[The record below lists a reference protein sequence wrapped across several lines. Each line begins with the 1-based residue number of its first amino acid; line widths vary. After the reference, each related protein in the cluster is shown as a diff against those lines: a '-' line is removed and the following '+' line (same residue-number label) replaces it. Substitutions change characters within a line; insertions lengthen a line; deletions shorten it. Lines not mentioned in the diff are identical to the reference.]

1 MKITSKKKLLAT
13 LFMTAVMVT
22 SATAN
27 ALACT
32 TLYVGGD
39 LTEAGV
45 PIVARSED
53 YVNSQNKL
61 FYVSP
66 AGRYKAGETYLG
78 CAEYGGFTRT
88 MLRDSYRFTAFKAD
102 NLNGTCPECGLGTA
116 ENPVTH
122 ATYEESGTNEMGVTV
137 SATETISGNPAI
149 CGNTKTADIPGID
162 PYHNKG
168 YKAAHGIVGIEETDI
183 PTVILSEAASA
194 RDGVRLLCDIYDTY
208 GCAAGAGLFIAD
220 QDEIWYIE
228 NCSGTQYIALKLNSN
243 MIFLEPNMAVIGRI
257 DLDDTDNVIYS
268 KDLIKIAKDAGTFV
282 GDEANNIIDFRASY
296 GKIAVSSKN
305 RLSNGLNFINKSYYY
320 TEDSLFNNNSLFTI
334 SNMDANNNTVALYTN
349 ISADRKIT
357 VDDVVNYFKVDG
369 IANTGNTDTAFFQIY
384 SKKERS
390 PEFDTVEWVSLNH
403 GAYNVFIPYYPM
415 LLTDTYEGYKVHT
428 EVAKS
433 VAEAPT
439 SGMYYRTSADGK
451 YTVLPENWKD
461 SYYWC
466 FDALSNYILNAEF
479 TDGAVSDADK
489 EYVLKKLSDLQQ
501 EIYAEFNTMNAT
513 STANIRK
520 VATKT
525 GMDMAKKAHLL
536 ALELTEYVT
545 GSAPSAQ

>member
-1 MKITSKKKLLAT
+1 MKNTSMKKLLAT
-13 LFMTAVMVT
+13 LVMTTVMVT
-22 SATAN
+22 VTTAN
-27 ALACT
+27 AFACT

-78 CAEYGGFTRT
+78 CAAYGGFTRT
-88 MLRDSYRFTAFKAD
+88 VMRDSYRFTAFKAD
-102 NLNGTCPECGLGTA
+102 NLDGTCQECGLGTA
-116 ENPVTH
+116 QNPVTH
-122 ATYEESGTNEMGVTV
+122 ASYEESGTNEMGVTV
-137 SATETISGNPAI
+137 SATETISGNTAI
-149 CGNTKTADIPGID
+149 CGSNKSPGFPGVD
-162 PYHNKG
+162 PYHNEA
-168 YKAAHGIVGIEETDI
+168 YKALHGIIGIEETDI
-183 PTVILSEAASA
+183 PTVILSEASSA
-194 RDGVRLLCDIYDTY
+194 REGVNLLCSIYDTY

-228 NCSGTQYIALKLNSN
+228 NCSGTQYIGLKLNSS

-268 KDLIKIAKDAGTFV
+268 KDLIKTAKDAGTFV

-305 RLSNGLNFINKSYYY
+305 RLSNGLNFLNKGYSYN
-320 TEDSLFNNNSLFTI
+320 EDLLFNDNSLFTI
-334 SNMDANNNTVALYTN
+334 SNVNADNSTVALYTN
-349 ISADRKIT
+349 IQADRKLT
-357 VDDVVNYFKVDG
+357 VDDVVNYYKVDG

-384 SKKERS
+384 SRKDRS
-390 PEFDTVEWVSLNH
+390 PETGTVEWVSLDH
-403 GAYNVFIPYYPM
+403 GAYNVFIPYYPL

-428 EVAKS
+428 ENATS
-433 VAEAPT
+433 VTEAPA
-439 SGMYYRTSADGK
+439 SGMYYRTAEDGNYK
-451 YTVLPENWKD
+451 VLPENWKD

-466 FDALSNYILNAEF
+466 FDALSNYILNAQF

-489 EYVLKKLSDLQQ
+489 EYVLNKLSALQQ
-501 EIYAEFNTMNAT
+501 EIYAKFDAMNASSASNIKKVSTQT
-513 STANIRK
+513 S
-520 VATKT
+520 
-525 GMDMAKKAHLL
+525 MDMAKRAHQL
-536 ALELTEYVT
+536 ALELTEYLKNA
-545 GSAPSAQ
+545 APSVQ